1 MVQFQQ
7 LVAGTYTLTETQA
20 PKGYVTPTTSWKVK
34 VTADSNK
41 NLSAKIYLADGRT
54 ELGKLTGGEYQII
67 NSASTP
73 VQPPTPGIVET
84 KKELS
89 HEKYIAKNDED
100 GTYNLTLNVSGAVGS
115 ESYANKLD
123 VLFVMDTSN
132 SMKRGMDSSR
142 DQNNYTTNSSSRFYN
157 QQKAVE
163 DAVAKLKNKKN
174 VDAQFAVVAF
184 DTQAGIETEWTKDS
198 IKYPTGVGNYSGY
211 NKKAGGTNYEAGLI
225 KAKELLDRGRTDATK
240 IVVFLS
246 DGDPTFYYKK
256 DSQGN
261 ITGIGGGDGNSYS
274 DTAMA
279 NAQTQLSKMSMN
291 YFYTV
296 GVGPK
301 DSYDHLSN
309 LISSFA
315 MGTTILLGQ
324 QIGSGKKEEGGRTV
338 GTAIVM
344 FAAIAVVMSIIMV
357 VFAPSISQIMNAPE
371 EAFQKT
377 VDYIR
382 ICGGGLLVI
391 VAYNLIGCIFR
402 GLGDSKTP
410 LITVAIACVFNIAG
424 DLILCAGF
432 HMGTQ
437 GAAIATVFALIVS
450 VVVSF
455 FLICKKEL
463 PFTVKNKN
471 IRIHK
476 VYLKKMVGFG
486 APIALQDLLVSISF
500 LIILAIV
507 NSMGVIASAGVGVA
521 EKVCAFIMLI
531 SSAFMQSMSAFVAQ
545 NYGAGQITRARKA
558 LHYGI
563 AVSFSIGVVMFL
575 ITFFHGDALAG
586 IFSSDGEVVF
596 AAADYLKAYAID
608 CLFTAIFFCY
618 TGFYNGIGKTR
629 FVMSQGILGA
639 FCGRVPVSYIMS
651 IQPETSLFH
660 IGLATPMSSALQLIL
675 CVGFMLFLRKKG
687 MLDDKKI

>member
-1 MVQFQQ
+1 METNTSFTEGKILKPLILFAFPVLLALFLQAMYGAVDLLIVGKFASSADVSAVSTGSQIM
-7 LVAGTYTLTETQA
+7 TTLT
-20 PKGYVTPTTSWKVK
+20 
-34 VTADSNK
+34 
-41 NLSAKIYLADGRT
+41 
-54 ELGKLTGGEYQII
+54 
-67 NSASTP
+67 
-73 VQPPTPGIVET
+73 
-84 KKELS
+84 
-89 HEKYIAKNDED
+89 
-100 GTYNLTLNVSGAVGS
+100 
-115 ESYANKLD
+115 
-123 VLFVMDTSN
+123 
-132 SMKRGMDSSR
+132 
-142 DQNNYTTNSSSRFYN
+142 
-157 QQKAVE
+157 
-163 DAVAKLKNKKN
+163 
-174 VDAQFAVVAF
+174 
-184 DTQAGIETEWTKDS
+184 
-198 IKYPTGVGNYSGY
+198 
-211 NKKAGGTNYEAGLI
+211 
-225 KAKELLDRGRTDATK
+225 
-240 IVVFLS
+240 
-246 DGDPTFYYKK
+246 
-256 DSQGN
+256 
-261 ITGIGGGDGNSYS
+261 
-274 DTAMA
+274 
-279 NAQTQLSKMSMN
+279 
-291 YFYTV
+291 
-296 GVGPK
+296 
-301 DSYDHLSN
+301 N

-382 ICGGGLLVI
+382 ICGGGMLVI

-437 GAAIATVFALIVS
+437 GAAIATVFAQIVS

-531 SSAFMQSMSAFVAQ
+531 SSAFICGTKLWRRSDYTSQKSL
-545 NYGAGQITRARKA
+545 A
-558 LHYGI
+558 LRHCR
-563 AVSFSIGVVMFL
+563 F
-575 ITFFHGDALAG
+575 FFHWRGNVFDHVFPWRCAG
-586 IFSSDGEVVF
+586 RNFLLGWGSG
-596 AAADYLKAYAID
+596 
-608 CLFTAIFFCY
+608 FCS
-618 TGFYNGIGKTR
+618 GR
-629 FVMSQGILGA
+629 LSQGICDRL
-639 FCGRVPVSYIMS
+639 PVYSYFLLLYRI
-651 IQPETSLFH
+651 
-660 IGLATPMSSALQLIL
+660 LQWY
-675 CVGFMLFLRKKG
+675 R
-687 MLDDKKI
+687 